1 MTVPSQISKLH
12 MTLYV
17 YACMHNII
25 QISSL
30 ALPPRLRV
38 VGSGYARLTN
48 IINLACAEARFYSTL
63 CVCVC
68 VTVLTGAVGT

>member
-1 MTVPSQISKLH
+1 MTVPSQISMLY

-17 YACMHNII
+17 YVCMHNII
-25 QISSL
+25 QLSLTSPVQKRGSS
-30 ALPPRLRV
+30 
-38 VGSGYARLTN
+38 TH
-48 IINLACAEARFYSTL
+48 